1 MLKRTQANWQ
11 ESNYLMPLN
20 VEVVATDGKVWSG
33 EASTV
38 VLRTKSGEIG
48 LLPGHSPLIASL
60 SDGPITI
67 RPVDGSEVKAA
78 AHGGFVIMD
87 SNNVIVLAE
96 TAELAS
102 EIDVKRAQKA
112 KDEATKSGD
121 KEALKRAES
130 RLSIAVG

>member
-1 MLKRTQANWQ
+1 
-11 ESNYLMPLN
+11 MPLK
-20 VEVVATDGKVWSG
+20 VEVVATDGQVWSG

-48 LLPGHSPLIASL
+48 LLPGHAPLLASL
-60 SDGPITI
+60 SDGPIVI
-67 RPVDGSEVKAA
+67 RPIEGTEIKAA
-78 AHGGFVIMD
+78 AHGGFVIVD

-102 EIDVKRAQKA
+102 EVDIKRAQKA
-112 KDEATKSGD
+112 KDEAEKSGD

>member
-1 MLKRTQANWQ
+1 
-11 ESNYLMPLN
+11 
-20 VEVVATDGKVWSG
+20 
-33 EASTV
+33 
-38 VLRTKSGEIG
+38 LRTKSGEIG
-48 LLPGHSPLIASL
+48 LLPGHAPLLASL
-60 SDGPITI
+60 SDGPIVI
-67 RPVDGSEVKAA
+67 RPIEGTEIKAA
-78 AHGGFVIMD
+78 AHGGFVIVD

-102 EIDVKRAQKA
+102 EVDVKRAQKA

>member
-1 MLKRTQANWQ
+1 
-11 ESNYLMPLN
+11 MPLN
-20 VEVVATDGKVWSG
+20 VEVVATDGQVWSG

-48 LLPGHSPLIASL
+48 LLPGHAPLLASL
-60 SDGPITI
+60 SDGPIVI
-67 RPVDGSEVKAA
+67 RPIEGTEIKAA
-78 AHGGFVIMD
+78 AHGGFVIVD

-102 EIDVKRAQKA
+102 EADVKRAQKA

>member
-1 MLKRTQANWQ
+1 ML
-11 ESNYLMPLN
+11 
-20 VEVVATDGKVWSG
+20 
-33 EASTV
+33 
-38 VLRTKSGEIG
+38 
-48 LLPGHSPLIASL
+48 ASL

-67 RPVDGSEVKAA
+67 RPVDGTEIKAA
-78 AHGGFVIMD
+78 AHGGFVIID

-102 EIDVKRAQKA
+102 EIDVNRAQKA

-130 RLSIAVG
+130 RLAIASN

>member
-1 MLKRTQANWQ
+1 
-11 ESNYLMPLN
+11 MPLN

-33 EASTV
+33 QASTV

-48 LLPGHSPLIASL
+48 LLPGHAPLLAAL
-60 SDGPITI
+60 DFGPVTI
-67 RPVDGSEVKAA
+67 RPLEGSELKAA
-78 AHGGFVIMD
+78 AHGGFVIVD

-102 EIDVKRAQKA
+102 DIDVKRAQKA

-130 RLSIAVG
+130 RLTIAVG

>member
-112 KDEATKSGD
+112 KAEAEKNGD
-121 KEALKRAES
+121 KSALKRAES
-130 RLSIAVG
+130 RLAIAVG

>member
-1 MLKRTQANWQ
+1 
-11 ESNYLMPLN
+11 MPLN

-33 EASTV
+33 QASTV

-48 LLPGHSPLIASL
+48 LLPGHAPLLASL
-60 SDGPITI
+60 DDGPVTI
-67 RPVDGSEVKAA
+67 RQLEGSELKAA
-78 AHGGFVIMD
+78 AHGGFVIVD

-102 EIDVKRAQKA
+102 DIDVKRAQKA

-130 RLSIAVG
+130 RLTIAVG